1 MFDDVFI
8 NSILY
13 RYIFA
18 AVFTIIRALLLS
30 VAVRYYNEYR
40 GIKEKNSLYAFI
52 FLFGLVAVIVY
63 LLKSKNDAQNMDNTY
78 NSAKGK
84 TMFIIL
90 LIVYIALF
98 VAYEIVLHNF
108 NEILTFL
115 NIL

>member
-18 AVFTIIRALLLS
+18 AVFAIIRALLLS
-30 VAVRYYNEYR
+30 VAVKYYNEYR

-63 LLKSKNDAQNMDNTY
+63 LIKSKNDVQNMDNTY
-78 NSAKGK
+78 NSAKDK

-98 VAYEIVLHNF
+98 VVYEIVLHNF
-108 NEILTFL
+108 NEILTFF